1 MSELKSDPQLEIA
14 HVLFIDIVGSS
25 KLLTNEQSELLRGLN
40 QIVRSTEQFR
50 AAEAAGKLIRLP
62 TGDGMALAFFSSPE
76 APVRCA
82 LEISKALQ
90 NYPKLQLR
98 MGVHSGPVD
107 AVVDVNDRS
116 NIAGA
121 GISMAQRVMDCA
133 DAGHILISKRIAED
147 LAQYSKWQPHLHDLG
162 ECEVKHGAKIDIV
175 NVYTDELGNPATPD
189 KLKQQRGKTG
199 GVETIG
205 SKPQRKK
212 RIAVLPFKPLSPEN
226 RDQALELGMAD
237 ALITKLSDQCGQW
250 FFALGGHIR

>member
-1 MSELKSDPQLEIA
+1 
-14 HVLFIDIVGSS
+14 
-25 KLLTNEQSELLRGLN
+25 NEQSEGLRGLN
-40 QIVRSTEQFR
+40 HIVRSTEQFR

-121 GISMAQRVMDCA
+121 GVSMAQRVMDCA
-133 DAGHILISKRIAED
+133 DAGDVLISKRIVGD
-147 LAQYSKWQPHLHDLG
+147 FAQYGKWL
-162 ECEVKHGAKIDIV
+162 
-175 NVYTDELGNPATPD
+175 
-189 KLKQQRGKTG
+189 
-199 GVETIG
+199 
-205 SKPQRKK
+205 
-212 RIAVLPFKPLSPEN
+212 
-226 RDQALELGMAD
+226 
-237 ALITKLSDQCGQW
+237 
-250 FFALGGHIR
+250 